1 MELSVFLAKWIGLY
15 YLIFAVLWITC
26 RDRIN
31 KTVQDMLSS
40 AGLLAFSGAF
50 ALMIGLAIAV
60 GHPVWEWSWRV
71 VITLLGYLAI
81 VQGVLR
87 LVYPEKVRE
96 MGLKILNKQAFVSV
110 IAILTILGLFLTY
123 HGFAS

>member
-1 MELSVFLAKWIGLY
+1 
-15 YLIFAVLWITC
+15 
-26 RDRIN
+26 
-31 KTVQDMLSS
+31 MLSS